1 MGLRD
6 LSEAIILQSASD
18 LLDTPCDKDA
28 LEFFSGEGF
37 RLCAEMAKMDHDDKI
52 RLLAML
58 TECISEC
65 KKNGNHPDEKPDMP
79 YKRTAKRLT
88 LSRRCRRSTV
98 MNVA

>member
-1 MGLRD
+1 MGLRN

-18 LLDTPCDKDA
+18 LLGTPRDKDA
-28 LEFFSGEGF
+28 LGFFGGEGF

-52 RLLAML
+52 KLLTML

-65 KKNGNHPDEKPDMP
+65 KNHKSHPDKKLDLPD
-79 YKRTAKRLT
+79 KKSSKSLT
-88 LSRRCRRSTV
+88 LPRRRRKSAV